1 MKEVV
6 IVSGARTAVGSFGGA
21 LKGVKVV
28 DMGALVI
35 KEAIKRA
42 GLRPAVNDFI
52 KSCRPKGLGDF
63 DMTEINKKFY
73 DYDAALRPTYFDECL
88 MGNVLQAGLGQN
100 PGRQAGIY
108 AGLPEETNAITI
120 NKVCASGMK
129 AITLAAQIIKAGDAD
144 IIVAGGMENMS
155 NVPYALP
162 EARWGYRMNMPFGQ
176 MVDLMVNDG
185 LFEIFNNYHM
195 GFTAE
200 NIAAK
205 YGITRQ
211 EQDEIS
217 LLSHQRARAAI
228 KNGSIADE
236 IVAVVTPQKKG
247 DPTVFNVDERPMDT
261 SMEKMGKIPPAFKKD
276 GGTVTAGN
284 ASGINDGAAAV
295 VVMSADR
302 AKELGLKPL
311 AKIKGYAS
319 GGVDPAYMGL
329 GPVPATR
336 KVLSKLNL
344 TMKDIDLV
352 ELNEA
357 FACQAI
363 ACLRELEIDMDKC
376 NLNGSGISIGHPV
389 GATGAR
395 ITYSLAMQL
404 RKQDKNLGLAT
415 LCIGGGQGMAIVLER
430 V

>member
-6 IVSGARTAVGSFGGA
+6 IVSGARTAVGNFGGA
-21 LKGVKVV
+21 LKGVKAV
-28 DMGALVI
+28 DLGALVI
-35 KEAIKRA
+35 KEVLKRA
-42 GLRPAVNDFI
+42 GLRPAVSDFVR
-52 KSCRPKGLGDF
+52 SCRPQSLGEF
-63 DMTEINKKFY
+63 EMTELNRKYY
-73 DYDAALRPTYFDECL
+73 DYDPSHTPVYVDECF

-100 PGRQAGIY
+100 PGRQACLY

-129 AITLAAQIIKAGDAD
+129 AITLAASIIKAGDAE
-144 IIVAGGMENMS
+144 IVVAGGMENMS

-176 MVDLMVNDG
+176 IVDLMVHDG
-185 LFEIFNNYHM
+185 LFEIFNSYHM

-200 NIAAK
+200 NIASQ
-205 YGITRQ
+205 YGITRR
-211 EQDEIS
+211 EQDEIA
-217 LLSHQRARAAI
+217 LLSHQRARATITGNLA
-228 KNGSIADE
+228 ADE
-236 IVAVVTPQKKG
+236 IVPVLIPQKKG
-247 DPTVFNVDERPMDT
+247 EATAFAVDERPMD
-261 SMEKMGKIPPAFKKD
+261 SSLEKLAKLAPAFKRE

-295 VVMSADR
+295 LVMSADK
-302 AKELGLKPL
+302 AKKLGLKPL

-329 GPVPATR
+329 GPIPATR
-336 KVLSKLNL
+336 KVLGSLGL

-363 ACLRELEIDMDKC
+363 ACLRELDVDLEKC
-376 NLNGSGISIGHPV
+376 NLQGSGISIGHPV

-395 ITYSLAMQL
+395 ITYSLAMQMQK
-404 RKQDKNLGLAT
+404 RDCRLGLAT